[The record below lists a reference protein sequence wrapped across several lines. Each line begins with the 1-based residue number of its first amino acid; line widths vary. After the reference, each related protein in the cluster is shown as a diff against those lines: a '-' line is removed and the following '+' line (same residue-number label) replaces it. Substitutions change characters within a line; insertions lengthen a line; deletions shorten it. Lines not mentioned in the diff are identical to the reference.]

1 MACWETDPTSGGL
14 FSAWIGS
21 IQYALVFIPG
31 VVTGRLVDLG
41 YFRIPFSVGTAFVVI
56 ATFLIAQC
64 TKYWQFLLCQ
74 GIFLGV
80 SLSLAPFLKLI
91 PIVLHCSLARGS
103 ALEQR
108 SLWSGIGSLNGEGWR
123 WALRRWEA
131 AVVEQYTL
139 SLQGNL

>member
-1 MACWETDPTSGGL
+1 MNTL
-14 FSAWIGS
+14 HSAWIGS

-41 YFRIPFSVGTAFVVI
+41 YFRIPFSVGTAFVII

-80 SLSLAPFLKLI
+80 SLSFMHSLTTRRYSV
-91 PIVLHCSLARGS
+91 PIIL
-103 ALEQR
+103 
-108 SLWSGIGSLNGEGWR
+108 
-123 WALRRWEA
+123 
-131 AVVEQYTL
+131 
-139 SLQGNL
+139 